1 MNGNP
6 MTLKLYI
13 AGPEVFL
20 PNAKDVMAAK
30 TALCHAHG
38 FEAIC
43 PGDLEIPPAPT
54 KKAFGLAISK
64 VDEEMMN
71 SADGVIANLTPFR
84 GIAADVGTCFELGYM
99 CAQGK
104 LVAAY
109 TNVTASHYERTLGY
123 YGGKVEKGA
132 DGYTRGPDGLS
143 LEDFEM
149 FDNLMLHGGVERRGG
164 HIAIHN
170 AAADALY
177 TDLTAFEECLKALAV
192 KRDSTHKD
200 EGKRPE
206 DLDASNDD

>member
-1 MNGNP
+1 MS
-6 MTLKLYI
+6 LKLYI

-20 PNAKDVMAAK
+20 ANAREIMDQK
-30 TALCHAHG
+30 TALCRKYG

-43 PGDLEIPPAPT
+43 PGDLDIPPAAT
-54 KKAFGLAISK
+54 KRGFGLAISK
-64 VDEEMMN
+64 VDEDMMD

-109 TNVTASHYERTLGY
+109 TNVAADHYQRTVDY
-123 YGGKVEKGA
+123 YGGRTVDAA
-132 DGYTRGPDGLS
+132 DGQTRGPDGLS
-143 LEDFEM
+143 IEDFDM

-164 HIAIHN
+164 HIAIH
-170 AAADALY
+170 AAAPDALY
-177 TDLTAFEECLKALAV
+177 TDLTAFEQCLKALAG
-192 KRDSTHKD
+192 REPAMPRD

-206 DLDASNDD
+206 ELDASNDD

>member
-1 MNGNP
+1 MNGHS

-20 PNAKDVMAAK
+20 PNAREVMQAK
-30 TALCHAHG
+30 TALCRKYG
-38 FEAIC
+38 FQAIC
-43 PGDLEIPPAPT
+43 PGDLDIPPSPT
-54 KKAFGLAISK
+54 KKGFGLAISK
-64 VDEEMMN
+64 VDEDMMN

-109 TNVTASHYERTLGY
+109 TNAAAGHYERTLGY
-123 YGGKVEKGA
+123 YNGKVEKGA
-132 DGYTRGPDGLS
+132 DGHTRGPDGLS

-149 FDNLMLHGGVERRGG
+149 IDNLMMHGGVERRGG
-164 HIAIHN
+164 HIAIHS
-170 AAADALY
+170 AAPDALY
-177 TDLTAFEECLKALAV
+177 TDLTAFEECLQALAE
-192 KRDSTHKD
+192 KRVAPD